1 MLLTNL
7 TLLFYNSCNYN
18 YIFQSKNKGVN
29 MIGKILKTIKTTIFK
44 DKLDDLYQQEFN
56 FGTEADLNHP
66 NPITKEINYTFD
78 GYIGD
83 SQAFLTYNM
92 AYEKLY
98 DVYYLKNKTSNQ
110 HDNNK
115 PNHKEGLQ
123 KIFELSQSA
132 FALGISTFNYS
143 VINGNLD
150 KTYIH
155 NLIRNKMREFK
166 LDFGN
171 LEKHKNEKIKVQI
184 EALTFFDNSMIL
196 RITFSEIE
204 TSMLYGMMLQNNKD
218 DFKEFIQQS
227 HKLSKNRIDSFV
239 NDDFKLDTKSIQ
251 KMKDVIGEDQLNQM
265 LQDMN
270 QNKGVPLDEKTAN
283 EIFEYQ
289 AKQTLDYVDFG
300 YISTYNMLIENFN
313 HGVLIDI
320 TDIETLFKYLDVKTV
335 KKFYS
340 LDKFKNNNINKKIRQ
355 DIKTPSDF
363 VKFLSINN
371 MLIKLEKK
379 A

>member
-7 TLLFYNSCNYN
+7 TLLFYNSCN

-83 SQAFLTYNM
+83 SKAFLTYNM

-184 EALTFFDNSMIL
+184 EALTFFDKSMIL

-289 AKQTLDYVDFG
+289 TKRTLDYVDFG

-355 DIKTPSDF
+355 DIKTPFDF
-363 VKFLSINN
+363 IKFLSVNN

-379 A
+379 V

>member
-1 MLLTNL
+1 
-7 TLLFYNSCNYN
+7 
-18 YIFQSKNKGVN
+18 
-29 MIGKILKTIKTTIFK
+29 MIWNFFKKIKTTIFTN
-44 DKLDDLYQQEFN
+44 KLEKLYQQEFN
-56 FGTEADLNHP
+56 FGTEEDLNQS
-66 NPITKEINYTFD
+66 NPITKENNYAFN

-98 DVYYLKNKTSNQ
+98 DVYYLKNKTSKT
-110 HDNNK
+110 NK
-115 PNHKEGLQ
+115 NHQEGLQ

-143 VINGNLD
+143 VINGNVD
-150 KTYIH
+150 KIYIH

-166 LDFGN
+166 LNFGD
-171 LEKHKNEKIKVQI
+171 LEKNKDEKIKVQI

-204 TSMLYGMMLQNNKD
+204 TSTLYGMMLQDNKEK
-218 DFKEFIQQS
+218 FKEFIQQS
-227 HKLSKNRIDSFV
+227 HKLSKNRIDSFI
-239 NDDFKLDTKSIQ
+239 NEDFQLDSNSIQ
-251 KMKDVIGEDQLNQM
+251 KMKDVIGEEQFNQM

-270 QNKGVPLDEKTAN
+270 QNKGVPLDKKTAN

-289 AKQTLDYVDFG
+289 AKQTLEYVDFG
-300 YISTYNMLIENFN
+300 YIATYNMLIENFN

-355 DIKTPSDF
+355 DIKTPFDF
-363 VKFLSINN
+363 VKFLSVNN

>member
-29 MIGKILKTIKTTIFK
+29 MIGKILKKIKTTIFK

-355 DIKTPSDF
+355 DIKTPFDF
-363 VKFLSINN
+363 IKFLSVNN

-379 A
+379 V

>member
-1 MLLTNL
+1 
-7 TLLFYNSCNYN
+7 
-18 YIFQSKNKGVN
+18 
-29 MIGKILKTIKTTIFK
+29 MILNFFKKIKTTIFTN
-44 DKLDDLYQQEFN
+44 KLEKLYQQEFN
-56 FGTEADLNHP
+56 FGTEEDLNQHQLY
-66 NPITKEINYTFD
+66 PITKEINFAFD

-98 DVYYLKNKTSNQ
+98 DVYYLKSKTKTSNQ
-110 HDNNK
+110 NNNEK
-115 PNHKEGLQ
+115 PNHQEGLQ

-166 LDFGN
+166 LDFGD
-171 LEKHKNEKIKVQI
+171 LENDKNGKIKVQI

-204 TSMLYGMMLQNNKD
+204 TSTLYGMMLQDNKEK
-218 DFKEFIQQS
+218 FKEFIQQS

-239 NDDFKLDTKSIQ
+239 KDDFQLDANSIQ
-251 KMKDVIGEDQLNQM
+251 KMKDVIGEEQFNQI

-289 AKQTLDYVDFG
+289 AKQTLEYVDFG
-300 YISTYNMLIENFN
+300 YIATYNMLIENFN

-363 VKFLSINN
+363 VKFLSVNN

>member
-1 MLLTNL
+1 
-7 TLLFYNSCNYN
+7 
-18 YIFQSKNKGVN
+18 
-29 MIGKILKTIKTTIFK
+29 MIWNFFKKIKTTIFTN
-44 DKLDDLYQQEFN
+44 KLEKLYQQEFN
-56 FGTEADLNHP
+56 FGTEEDLNQS
-66 NPITKEINYTFD
+66 NPITKENNYAFN

-98 DVYYLKNKTSNQ
+98 DVYYLKNKTSKT
-110 HDNNK
+110 NNEN
-115 PNHKEGLQ
+115 PNHQEGLQ

-143 VINGNLD
+143 VINGNVD
-150 KTYIH
+150 KIYIH

-166 LDFGN
+166 LNFGN
-171 LEKHKNEKIKVQI
+171 LEKNKDEKIKIQI

-204 TSMLYGMMLQNNKD
+204 TSTLYGMMLQDNKEK
-218 DFKEFIQQS
+218 FKEFIQQS
-227 HKLSKNRIDSFV
+227 HKLSKNRIDSFI
-239 NDDFKLDTKSIQ
+239 NEDFQLDSNSIQ
-251 KMKDVIGEDQLNQM
+251 KMKDVIGEEQFNQI

-289 AKQTLDYVDFG
+289 AKQTLEYVDFG
-300 YISTYNMLIENFN
+300 YIATYNMLIENFN

-355 DIKTPSDF
+355 DIKTPFDF
-363 VKFLSINN
+363 VKFLSVNN

>member
-1 MLLTNL
+1 
-7 TLLFYNSCNYN
+7 
-18 YIFQSKNKGVN
+18 

-218 DFKEFIQQS
+218 DFKGFIQQS

-251 KMKDVIGEDQLNQM
+251 KMKGVIGEEQFNQM

-289 AKQTLDYVDFG
+289 AKQTLEYVDFG
-300 YISTYNMLIENFN
+300 YIATYNMLIENFN

-363 VKFLSINN
+363 VKFLSVNN

>member
-1 MLLTNL
+1 
-7 TLLFYNSCNYN
+7 
-18 YIFQSKNKGVN
+18 
-29 MIGKILKTIKTTIFK
+29 MIGKILKTIKATVFK

-56 FGTEADLNHP
+56 FGTEEDLNQHQL
-66 NPITKEINYTFD
+66 NPIAKEINYAFD

-110 HDNNK
+110 KNEK
-115 PNHKEGLQ
+115 PNHQEGIQ

-166 LDFGN
+166 LDFGD
-171 LEKHKNEKIKVQI
+171 LENDKNEKIKVQI

-196 RITFSEIE
+196 RITFAEIE

-218 DFKEFIQQS
+218 TFKEFIQQS

-239 NDDFKLDTKSIQ
+239 KDDFQLDANSIQ
-251 KMKDVIGEDQLNQM
+251 KMKDVIGEEQFNQM

-289 AKQTLDYVDFG
+289 AKQTLEYVDFG
-300 YISTYNMLIENFN
+300 YIATYNMLIENFN

-355 DIKTPSDF
+355 DIKTPFDF
-363 VKFLSINN
+363 VKFLSVNN

>member
-1 MLLTNL
+1 
-7 TLLFYNSCNYN
+7 
-18 YIFQSKNKGVN
+18 
-29 MIGKILKTIKTTIFK
+29 MIGKILKTIKATVFK

-56 FGTEADLNHP
+56 FGTEEDLNQHQL
-66 NPITKEINYTFD
+66 NPIAKEINYAFD

-110 HDNNK
+110 KNEK
-115 PNHKEGLQ
+115 PNHQEGIQ

-166 LDFGN
+166 LDFGD
-171 LEKHKNEKIKVQI
+171 LENDKNEKIKVQI

-196 RITFSEIE
+196 RITFAEIE

-218 DFKEFIQQS
+218 TFKEFIQQS

-239 NDDFKLDTKSIQ
+239 KDYFQLDANSIQ
-251 KMKDVIGEDQLNQM
+251 KMKDVIGEEQFNQM

-289 AKQTLDYVDFG
+289 AKQTLEYVDFG
-300 YISTYNMLIENFN
+300 YIATYNMLIENFN

-363 VKFLSINN
+363 IKFLSVNN

>member
-1 MLLTNL
+1 
-7 TLLFYNSCNYN
+7 
-18 YIFQSKNKGVN
+18 

-83 SQAFLTYNM
+83 SKAFLTYNM

-184 EALTFFDNSMIL
+184 EALTFFDKSMIL

-289 AKQTLDYVDFG
+289 TKRTLDYVDFG

-355 DIKTPSDF
+355 DIKTPFDF
-363 VKFLSINN
+363 IKFLSVNN

-379 A
+379 V

>member
-1 MLLTNL
+1 
-7 TLLFYNSCNYN
+7 
-18 YIFQSKNKGVN
+18 
-29 MIGKILKTIKTTIFK
+29 MIGKILKTIKATVFK
-44 DKLDDLYQQEFN
+44 NKLDDLYQQEFN
-56 FGTEADLNHP
+56 FGTEEDLNQP
-66 NPITKEINYTFD
+66 NPIAKDINYAFD

-98 DVYYLKNKTSNQ
+98 DVYYLKNKTSNA
-110 HDNNK
+110 NNK
-115 PNHKEGLQ
+115 KTNHNEGLQ

-150 KTYIH
+150 KAYIH
-155 NLIRNKMREFK
+155 NLIRNKMLEFK
-166 LDFGN
+166 LDFGD
-171 LEKHKNEKIKVQI
+171 LENNQDEKIKVQI

-204 TSMLYGMMLQNNKD
+204 TSTLYGMMLQDNKEK
-218 DFKEFIQQS
+218 FKEFIQQS
-227 HKLSKNRIDSFV
+227 HQLSKNRIDSFV
-239 NDDFKLDTKSIQ
+239 KDDFQLDANSIQ
-251 KMKDVIGEDQLNQM
+251 KMKDVIGEEQLNQI

-289 AKQTLDYVDFG
+289 AKQTLEYVDFG
-300 YISTYNMLIENFN
+300 YIATYNMLIENFN

-363 VKFLSINN
+363 IKFLSVNN

>member
-1 MLLTNL
+1 
-7 TLLFYNSCNYN
+7 
-18 YIFQSKNKGVN
+18 
-29 MIGKILKTIKTTIFK
+29 MIGKILKTIKATVFK
-44 DKLDDLYQQEFN
+44 DKLDDLYKQEFN
-56 FGTEADLNHP
+56 FGTEEDLNQH
-66 NPITKEINYTFD
+66 NPIAKEINYAFD

-98 DVYYLKNKTSNQ
+98 DVYYLKNKTSNT
-110 HDNNK
+110 NNEK
-115 PNHKEGLQ
+115 PNHQEGLQ

-166 LDFGN
+166 LDFGD
-171 LEKHKNEKIKVQI
+171 LENNQDEKIKVQI
-184 EALTFFDNSMIL
+184 EVLTFFDNSMIL

-204 TSMLYGMMLQNNKD
+204 TSTLYGMMLQDNKEK
-218 DFKEFIQQS
+218 FKDFIQQS
-227 HKLSKNRIDSFV
+227 HKISKNRIDSFV
-239 NDDFKLDTKSIQ
+239 KDDFQLDSNSIQ
-251 KMKDVIGEDQLNQM
+251 KMKDVIGEEQLNQM

-289 AKQTLDYVDFG
+289 AKQTLEYVDFG
-300 YISTYNMLIENFN
+300 YIATYNMLIENFN

-363 VKFLSINN
+363 IKFLSVNN